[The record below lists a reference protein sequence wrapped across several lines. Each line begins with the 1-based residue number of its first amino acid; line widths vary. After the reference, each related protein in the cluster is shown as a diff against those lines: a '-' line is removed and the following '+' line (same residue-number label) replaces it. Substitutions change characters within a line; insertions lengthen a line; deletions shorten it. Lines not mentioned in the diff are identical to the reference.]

1 MPLRLPERGSFEHLL
16 RPATVVVSSLVRLS
30 RFPSTEP
37 YWSKAARY
45 RFDDALPARSSP
57 FGVCYGA
64 TTLETAFAESVLH
77 ESALFEGGRFL
88 VAEADLRSRWKV
100 NFAHPKKKRLKVV
113 DLTGLRL
120 KLLGLNNDI
129 SAGDDYTISQRWARA
144 IHDADPSLDGIR
156 YVSRQSNKGFAYA
169 LFERTGLTK
178 VGAAKLEGVELD
190 ALCALF
196 GVAAVK

>member
-1 MPLRLPERGSFEHLL
+1 MPLRLPEPGTFEHLL
-16 RPATVVVSSLVRLS
+16 RPATVAVASLVRLS

-45 RFDDALPARSSP
+45 RFDDALPAGSSP

-77 ESALFEGGRFL
+77 ENALFEGGRFMA
-88 VAEADLRSRWKV
+88 AEADLQARWKV
-100 NFAHPKKKRLKVV
+100 RFGHPKKKRLKVA
-113 DLTGLRL
+113 DLTGSPL
-120 KLLGLNNDI
+120 KSLGLNNDL
-129 SAGDDYTISQRWARA
+129 SAGDDYTVSQCWSRA
-144 IHDADPSLDGIR
+144 IHEVDPTWDGIR

-178 VGAAKLEGVELD
+178 VAQDRLEGAELD
-190 ALCALF
+190 ALCVLF
-196 GVAAVK
+196 GVAAI